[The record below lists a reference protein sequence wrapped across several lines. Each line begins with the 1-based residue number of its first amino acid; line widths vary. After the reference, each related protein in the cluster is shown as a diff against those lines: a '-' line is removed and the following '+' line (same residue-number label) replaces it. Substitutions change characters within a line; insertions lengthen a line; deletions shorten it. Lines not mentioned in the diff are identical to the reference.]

1 MHARANTRAH
11 THRHED
17 LSLNNRGMDDDT
29 QQQQQQHLCR
39 RARSLVPA
47 PRPLP
52 SQTAA
57 ASLHVLN
64 AGVRA
69 DISHRGLCGC
79 TENVIFPASVEGY
92 SLPGSLGS
100 LVQWTGSGADAT
112 ATSGGIT
119 SPSYLAALGSGLLSY
134 LIRHLSEP
142 CDIPIPFCLD
152 DAALSSEGSGSAFCL
167 SAMIAETIAALLS
180 LFTSCLL
187 PSSSRYIHQLSPYWD
202 RSQRPIPLID
212 ARAPMQREAR
222 WAFWGKELSL
232 SQC

>member
-1 MHARANTRAH
+1 MGVNGAINDHRGLCAKALQTYIHMHARANTRAH

-29 QQQQQQHLCR
+29 QQQQQQQHLCR

-119 SPSYLAALGSGLLSY
+119 S
-134 LIRHLSEP
+134 H
-142 CDIPIPFCLD
+142 
-152 DAALSSEGSGSAFCL
+152 
-167 SAMIAETIAALLS
+167 
-180 LFTSCLL
+180 LL
-187 PSSSRYIHQLSPYWD
+187 PTWLRWD
-202 RSQRPIPLID
+202 RDCCLI
-212 ARAPMQREAR
+212 
-222 WAFWGKELSL
+222 
-232 SQC
+232 